1 MAQDQT
7 EKLLFEVRLNAEQ
20 LKAESDAVRKKQAEL
35 TTAIAATRAEQ
46 KQLVQGFKTGTKSE
60 AEYGVAAQALSERLR
75 AQTKEQ
81 AAATK
86 QLESLTKV
94 GNEAEGS
101 INQLRAELVLTTAA
115 YNALSKEERENS
127 EAGKALQVRT
137 RAISDEL
144 KELESAVGDN
154 RRNVGNY
161 KGSLED
167 LVKQMVKLQ
176 AQEKNLSEGSK
187 ELAENQRRQAGF
199 MTAAQRAAA
208 QTGQTY
214 DEATKT
220 IENYAKSIQPV
231 VENLVALEA
240 EQVRIVESGEEATE
254 SYRRIGFQI
263 AATSK
268 ALDDA
273 KLATEGAGNNLK
285 KAAEDTQSF
294 TSALLEAAGETETLG
309 GAVQKATGLQEKW
322 VQVQNLSRLA
332 MGASTGAA
340 KILKLALAA
349 TGIGAFLVILGS
361 LVTYFTQTAEGGRIL
376 EQVFAQIGATV
387 DVVTDRIGNFGKAAV
402 QFFNGDFAQAAETA
416 KASFR
421 GVGDEIQRE
430 TKLALDLSKA
440 RQQLERDQA
449 NNISTNKRLLNDVE
463 RLKNLRDDENN
474 SLAVRNK
481 ANEDAYTVEIQ
492 RQNTL
497 ADLAK
502 RNLDIIKQDIERR
515 GGDAKATVEQ
525 LRARGE
531 AENEYYDI
539 LEDSAGKQNELIT
552 NRFAL
557 QKEGE
562 EKLRKLRQDFLN
574 LEIAQIDTRLAKVV
588 VGSNQELQLEKDKLA
603 KQRALALSEA
613 DLTANAKKA
622 IEVKYRSDIAQ
633 LDREHLQR
641 LRQQAAEAQQ
651 IAVATQLARAREGSQ
666 EEFALKA
673 EAVQAQLTVAIA
685 SIDTRQSKE
694 DQAAQE
700 DKLRA
705 EATKQTAELDFQ
717 QSLANLDTFLSQQRT
732 LTNQQYADGQ
742 LTKAQHEAALAAI
755 ERAGQASRIVT
766 LQDYGRSTT
775 AEEETQ
781 SQQRLS
787 AAESET
793 ERKRALAEQEVQIR
807 FAIVEAAQQ
816 GTDTIINLFGEE
828 SAAGQA
834 ALAVK
839 KILAVTEIGLNL
851 QKELSAI
858 AAAAAANPANVVTA
872 GVAGI
877 SQTAILSGIAI
888 AKAAFATAQVL
899 AFEKGGV
906 LAGPSHSQG
915 GIPFAIAGRPGFEAE
930 GDEIILTKGVHRNP
944 ALRPFASLLN
954 ILGGGKALYSSG
966 LSELRKPLDSRF
978 AEGGVVKFDPSW
990 MPAAAAGRSGGSQI
1004 DYQQLAQA
1012 IADKVVPGF
1021 YEANKALPP
1030 PVTRLTELREKQ
1042 DKMIRNEQRADS

>member
-1 MAQDQT
+1 MADQT
-7 EKLLFEVRLNAEQ
+7 EKVLFEIRLGAEQ

-35 TTAIAATRAEQ
+35 ATAIAATRTEQ
-46 KQLVQGFKTGTKSE
+46 KLLVQDFKTGTKSE
-60 AEYGVAAQALSERLR
+60 EEYGVAAQALSERLR

-101 INQLRAELVLTTAA
+101 INQLRAELALTTAS

-127 EAGKALQVRT
+127 EAGKALQLRT

-161 KGSLED
+161 SGSLQQ
-167 LVKQMVKLQ
+167 LVKEMVKLQ
-176 AQEKNLSEGSK
+176 AQEKNLAEGSK
-187 ELAENQRRQAGF
+187 ELAQNQQRQIGF
-199 MTAAQRAAA
+199 QIAAQKAAA
-208 QTGQTY
+208 QAGQSY
-214 DEATKT
+214 EEAEKT
-220 IENYAKSIQPV
+220 ITNYAKAIRPA
-231 VENLVALEA
+231 VENLVALES
-240 EQVRIVESGEEATE
+240 EQARIVETGDQSSEA
-254 SYRRIGFQI
+254 YRKIGFQI
-263 AATSK
+263 AAANQK
-268 ALDDA
+268 LQEA
-273 KLATEGAGNNLK
+273 KPATE
-285 KAAEDTQSF
+285 SF
-294 TSALLEAAGETETLG
+294 TGALVEAAGETELLG
-309 GAVQKATGLQEKW
+309 GAVQKATGIQEKY
-322 VQVQNLSRLA
+322 VQVQNLVRLA

-340 KILKLALAA
+340 KILKVALAA
-349 TGIGAFLVILGS
+349 TGIGLILVALTA

-376 EQVFAQIGATV
+376 EQSLAQVGATI
-387 DVVTDRIGNFGKAAV
+387 DVLTDRIGTFGKAV
-402 QFFNGDFAQAAETA
+402 FQFFSGDFEQAAQTA

-449 NNISTNKRLLNDVE
+449 NNIATNKRLLNDVE
-463 RLKNLRDDENN
+463 RLKNIRDDENN

-481 ANEDAYTVEIQ
+481 ANDDAYKIELK

-525 LRARGE
+525 LRQRGE

-557 QKEGE
+557 QKEAE

-574 LEIAQIDTRLAKVV
+574 LEIAQIDARLAKVV
-588 VGSNQELQLEKDKLA
+588 VGSNQELALEKDKLA

-613 DLTANAKKA
+613 DLTASQKKA
-622 IEVKYRSDIAQ
+622 IEVKYRSDIEQ
-633 LDREHLQR
+633 LDREHLQK
-641 LRQQAAEAQQ
+641 LRQQAAAAQQ
-651 IAVATQLARAREGSQ
+651 TAVATQLARAREGSQ

-685 SIDTRQSKE
+685 GIDTRQSKE
-694 DQAAQE
+694 DQAAAE

-705 EATKQTAELDFQ
+705 EATKQTAELEFQ
-717 QSLANLDTFLSQQRT
+717 QSLANLDTFLAQQRT

-755 ERAGQASRIVT
+755 ERAGQESRIVT
-766 LQDYGRSTT
+766 LQDYGRTT
-775 AEEETQ
+775 TSEEEAQ
-781 SQQRLS
+781 SQQRVQ
-787 AAESET
+787 AAETEV
-793 ERKRALAEQEVQIR
+793 ERKRAIADQEVQVR
-807 FAIVEAAQQ
+807 LAVVDAVQD
-816 GTDTIINLFGEE
+816 GTDTIISLFGEE

-834 ALAVK
+834 ALALK
-839 KILAVTEIGLNL
+839 KAAAIAEIEINL
-851 QKELSAI
+851 MKEISAI
-858 AAAAAANPANVVTA
+858 NANAAANPLNIPTA
-872 GVAGI
+872 GIAGI
-877 SQTAILSGIAI
+877 SQSALLTGIAI
-888 AKAAFATAQVL
+888 AKAAFATAKVL
-899 AFEKGGV
+899 AFAEGGV
-906 LAGPSHSQG
+906 LSGPSHGQG
-915 GIPFAIAGRPGFEAE
+915 GIPFTVAGRPGFEAE

-944 ALRPFASLLN
+944 VLRPFASLLN
-954 ILGGGKALYSSG
+954 MLGGGKPLYRDPMPTQ
-966 LSELRKPLDSRF
+966 LMARY
-978 AEGGVVKFDPSW
+978 AEGGVVRYDASY
-990 MPAAAAGRSGGSQI
+990 MAAMAGRSGGSQI
-1004 DYQQLAQA
+1004 DYQELARSVAQELGP
-1012 IADKVVPGF
+1012 VF
-1021 YEANKALPP
+1021 YEANKALPR
-1030 PVTRLTELREKQ
+1030 PVTVLSELREKQ
-1042 DKMIRNEQRADS
+1042 DKVARNEARADS